1 VTTTAAAS
9 MTAQR
14 ASRLGSWLSVRHAL
28 RTEAAAVLTLYDID
42 ELARGLVVGN
52 AAEAHDHAHRLV
64 ALERSL
70 DLFLEANVQR
80 AADALPSLTGLLGIA
95 YLTVH
100 LAVTAGVLLW
110 LHQRRPAAFPVR
122 AHDPAA
128 HERGSLSSATSPTR
142 LRHRGWPV
150 SASPTPSPTGT
161 STSTM
166 ASSARST
173 TPMPPSPACTSATR

>member
-28 RTEAAAVLTLYDID
+28 RTEAAAVLTLYGLY

-80 AADALPSLTGLLGIA
+80 AADAPPASPA
-95 YLTVH
+95 YL
-100 LAVTAGVLLW
+100 
-110 LHQRRPAAFPVR
+110 
-122 AHDPAA
+122 
-128 HERGSLSSATSPTR
+128 
-142 LRHRGWPV
+142 
-150 SASPTPSPTGT
+150 ASPT
-161 STSTM
+161 
-166 ASSARST
+166 
-173 TPMPPSPACTSATR
+173 